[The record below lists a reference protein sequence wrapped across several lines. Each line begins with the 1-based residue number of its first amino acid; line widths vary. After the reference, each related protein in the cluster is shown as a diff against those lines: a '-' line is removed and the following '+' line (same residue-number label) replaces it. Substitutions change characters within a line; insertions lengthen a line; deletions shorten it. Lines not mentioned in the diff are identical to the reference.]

1 MAFKTV
7 NLQIYIYS
15 GTSGSYTDT
24 DLKYTLSKSLIG
36 SDTSVMFEIGELV
49 RDYITISFNNDYLSN
64 VIWVSTV
71 GSAIDDLGIEFDYD
85 NPKINHYLAFDGYG
99 FFEDE
104 INPQLST
111 DALISSNT
119 IYLPDDTI
127 GKLPIFA
134 EGVGKIVVDGSATT
148 QITDNGNSNQKI
160 QYFTIPA
167 NSSKVQVYA
176 TNDSTLLRTIT
187 VFNVCEPKYTPFKV
201 TFLNRLG
208 CYQDIFFFLKSIE
221 SLSVS
226 DESYKR
232 NTVSTSTLTYSTN
245 ETQQQ
250 RYNANGNTSITLNTG
265 FVNEDSNKTIEELFL
280 SENAWIRY
288 EGKTLPIIPKSKSM
302 VFKTSLNDKLANYT
316 VDFDFAFNKINNVR

>member
-7 NLQIYIYS
+7 NLKIYIYS

-24 DLKYTLSKSLIG
+24 DLKYTLSKSLIS

-64 VIWVSTV
+64 AIWVSTV
-71 GSAIDDLGIEFDYD
+71 GTAIDDLGIEFDYD
-85 NPKINHYLAFDGYG
+85 NPKINHHLAFDGYG

-119 IYLPDDTI
+119 IYLPDNTI

-134 EGVGKIVVDGSATT
+134 EGVGKIVVDGSDTT

-167 NSSKVQVYA
+167 NSSKVEVYA
-176 TNDSTLLRTIT
+176 TNDSTLLRTIN
-187 VFNVCEPKYTPFKV
+187 VFNVCEPKYNPFKV

-208 CYQDIFFFLKSIE
+208 CYQDIYFFLKSIE

-232 NTVSTSTLTYSTN
+232 NTVNTSTLTYSTN

-250 RYNANGNTSITLNTG
+250 RYNANGKSSITLNTG